1 MRSKIMIKDTD
12 VINSQRISTPDD
24 RNVMVRDLPGKKSN
38 FEIIASEGPEDFV
51 TYLEWLGFLKEPDLI
66 VLSSAHHYFYDAEE
80 MKSVRTVVNLIE
92 LNQIREVDSFLD
104 SMFDL
109 LTHKSYFIGCF
120 TDSQKNSRY
129 SLKNRPASNN
139 QEKDN
144 EENSISSRIPFLN
157 MLYNL
162 LDSRINKYLSKSEVN
177 SLLNDRGFKVIDMT
191 ELNGLIYFCAQKHL
205 EVVN

>member
-1 MRSKIMIKDTD
+1 MRNKITISQSD
-12 VINSQRISTPDD
+12 VINNQRISTSDNRTLVLPD
-24 RNVMVRDLPGKKSN
+24 LAGKKSN

-51 TYLEWLGFLKEPDLI
+51 TYLEWLGFLKDPNLI
-66 VLSSAHHYFYDAEE
+66 VLSSSHHYFYDAEE
-80 MKSVRTVVNLIE
+80 MKVVRTVVNLIE
-92 LNQIREVDSFLD
+92 LNQIREVNTFVH

-109 LTHKSYFIGCF
+109 LPQKSYFIGCF
-120 TDSQKNSRY
+120 TDSRKNNRY

-139 QEKDN
+139 QEKED

-177 SLLNDRGFKVIDMT
+177 SLLDDHGFKVIDMT
-191 ELNGLIYFCAQKHL
+191 ELNGLTYFCAQKHL
-205 EVVN
+205 TVVN